1 MTAPNTQIRTAKARN
16 YDASLSI
23 YQNHVGFLSVSG
35 FYKEIDDLIYGATFV
50 LLDGQTILPEINIPN
65 ITGAPR
71 VNTSLNNPF
80 TATVRGVEFD
90 WQTNFWYLPSVFKG
104 LVLNVNYTLLE
115 SETKYPQFYTEKLP
129 IEPRPRRPPFFTE
142 VVRDT
147 FRVGRMFDQPSNI
160 ANVTV
165 GYDIGGFSA
174 RLSYLFQAEVLRGLA
189 TNAEADQFTESY
201 YRWDL
206 ALKQK
211 LGRGVEIYANLN
223 NLNNRADRNFQSSI
237 GQYPTFIEYYG
248 FTMDAGVRY
257 SF

>member
-1 MTAPNTQIRTAKARN
+1 
-16 YDASLSI
+16 
-23 YQNHVGFLSVSG
+23 
-35 FYKEIDDLIYGATFV
+35 
-50 LLDGQTILPEINIPN
+50 
-65 ITGAPR
+65 
-71 VNTSLNNPF
+71 
-80 TATVRGVEFD
+80 
-90 WQTNFWYLPSVFKG
+90 
-104 LVLNVNYTLLE
+104 
-115 SETKYPQFYTEKLP
+115 
-129 IEPRPRRPPFFTE
+129 
-142 VVRDT
+142 
-147 FRVGRMFDQPSNI
+147 MFDQPSNI